1 MTLFVNLRA
10 SANGGIAA
18 SSASAWDD
26 GSRAVSAADF
36 ANRVAGRDVLFVT
49 HGFNV
54 DQQDG
59 IAALS
64 LWSQRC
70 KIPDSCLFVG
80 VLWPGDSR
88 FVPVVDYPFEGDEA
102 ITCGKLLADYV
113 NANALRAQSL
123 SFASHSLGART
134 MLEALR
140 GLKTG
145 ARRLIIMAGAIE
157 DDCLAREYADA
168 AAKAA
173 EIYVLASRS
182 DAVLK
187 LAFPAGNLIG
197 EILMHGDPY
206 DRTALGREGPARPLP
221 PNVHAEAWQIPD
233 GWDFGHGD
241 YLPSGKIADAFALPV
256 AVPGP
261 DTAVPVDE
269 NAAASVGWK
278 AAWSASAVATQLR

>member
-18 SSASAWDD
+18 PNASAWDD
-26 GSRAVSAADF
+26 GALPLSAAEF
-36 ANRVAGRDVLFVT
+36 ANRVAGRDVLFAT

-70 KIPDSCLFVG
+70 ELPDNYLFVG
-80 VLWPGDSR
+80 VLWPGDSKY
-88 FVPVVDYPFEGDEA
+88 VPVIDYPFEGDEA
-102 ITCGKLLADYV
+102 ITCGQRLAEYL
-113 NANALRAQSL
+113 NANATRAESV
-123 SFASHSLGART
+123 SFVSHSLGART
-134 MLEALR
+134 ILEAVKRLD
-140 GLKTG
+140 TNP
-145 ARRLIIMAGAIE
+145 RRVILMAGAIE

-182 DAVLK
+182 DDVLK
-187 LAFPAGNLIG
+187 LAFPAGNLLG
-197 EILMHGDPY
+197 EILMHGHPY
-206 DRTALGREGPARPLP
+206 SRTALGREGPARPVPSNLQ
-221 PNVHAEAWQIPD
+221 VAAWQIPD

-241 YLPSGKIADAFALPV
+241 YLPSGKIAAAFPLPV

-261 DTAVPVDE
+261 DTGVPVDE
-269 NAAASVGWK
+269 HAAASAGWK
-278 AAWSASAVATQLR
+278 PAWSASAVATQAV